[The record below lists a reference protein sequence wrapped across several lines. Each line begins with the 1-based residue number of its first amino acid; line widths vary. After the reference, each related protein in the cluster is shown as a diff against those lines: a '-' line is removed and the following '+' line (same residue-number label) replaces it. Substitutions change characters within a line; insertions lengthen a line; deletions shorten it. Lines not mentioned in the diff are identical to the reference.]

1 MCIYPREDL
10 ELFRFTPWPVAASKC
25 LGLKQWHTYT
35 HLVHTYRHLG
45 NWPFD
50 LEQLTTMK
58 IRARDRHLQHET
70 DEKGALFLS
79 ICCIFSHHLL
89 QSWKS
94 LGFLLFYSTLLSM
107 HYSTKF
113 EFSLR
118 HFGANSSLCEGNWRV
133 KRGHP
138 SLPDA
143 FSWFKDRAWRV
154 CLLGE
159 LSSADTPYAPGKG
172 SCPVFEREGR
182 SKGTVIPNSGGGCAI
197 ARLFPPVLAGEKA
210 EGESPAQLS
219 RALGTNSISP

>member
-25 LGLKQWHTYT
+25 LGLKQWHISSQS
-35 HLVHTYRHLG
+35 VHTYRHLG

-79 ICCIFSHHLL
+79 ICCTFSHHLL

-94 LGFLLFYSTLLSM
+94 LGFLLFYSILLST

-118 HFGANSSLCEGNWRV
+118 HFGANSSLYEGNWRV

-159 LSSADTPYAPGKG
+159 LSSADTPIPQGRAAAQSLKGKG
-172 SCPVFEREGR
+172 G
-182 SKGTVIPNSGGGCAI
+182 
-197 ARLFPPVLAGEKA
+197 ARGLWFPVLVVDVPLLAC
-210 EGESPAQLS
+210 SHLS
-219 RALGTNSISP
+219 WMGRRQRVRVLLSFPVH